1 MLSLLLAAYV
11 TVFAAEIVGDKLLY
25 TTGVLAAQYPR
36 APLLFGMA
44 LAFMVKMGV
53 AVVVGDAIANLPP
66 SLVASITSVSF
77 VSVAFAVWR
86 KDERRSRS
94 SGGTRRSTAAL
105 ISCGAILFSEW
116 GDVGQITAATMA
128 ARFGSPLTIW
138 LGAVGAMATK
148 GTLAASFGG
157 VVRAWILERVRPRAV
172 RYGSVAF
179 LLVLGV
185 LSALEA
191 LMSIHRDA
199 P

>member
-1 MLSLLLAAYV
+1 MRSLLLAAYV

-25 TTGVLAAQYPR
+25 TTGVLGAQYPR
-36 APLLFGMA
+36 APLLWGMT

-53 AVVVGDAIANLPP
+53 AVAIGNAISNLPP
-66 SLVASITSVSF
+66 LLVASITSVSF
-77 VSVAFAVWR
+77 LSVAFAVWR
-86 KDERRSRS
+86 KDERLSRS
-94 SGGTRRSTAAL
+94 SSGSRRSTAAL
-105 ISCGAILFSEW
+105 ISFGAILLSEW
-116 GDVGQITAATMA
+116 GDLGQITAATMA

-148 GTLAASFGG
+148 GVLAASFGAA
-157 VVRAWILERVRPRAV
+157 VRAWIQERVQPRVV

-179 LLVLGV
+179 LLALGV

-191 LMSIHRDA
+191 LSRMHREW

>member
-1 MLSLLLAAYV
+1 MLSLLLATYV
-11 TVFAAEIVGDKLLY
+11 AVFAAEIVGDKLLY

-36 APLLFGMA
+36 SPLLFGMV

-53 AVVVGDAIANLPP
+53 AVAVGDAIANLPP
-66 SLVASITSVSF
+66 LLVASITSVSF
-77 VSVAFAVWR
+77 VSVAVAVWR

-94 SGGTRRSTAAL
+94 AGGSRRTTAAL
-105 ISCGAILFSEW
+105 ISFGAILFSEW
-116 GDVGQITAATMA
+116 GDMGQITAATMA

-138 LGAVGAMATK
+138 LGGVGAMATK
-148 GTLAASFGG
+148 GALAASFGAA
-157 VVRAWILERVRPRAV
+157 VRGWIHERVQPRLV

-191 LMSIHRDA
+191 LMKPR
-199 P
+199 